1 MIIHTLIKLYL
12 LMSQF
17 KDLFKRL
24 LEKTKG
30 ITDYWKKSPT
40 TKIVLIN
47 AGVYVC
53 LISYSACGSF
63 ELSPKIF

>member
-1 MIIHTLIKLYL
+1 
-12 LMSQF
+12 MSQF

-40 TKIVLIN
+40 TKIILIN
-47 AGVYVC
+47 TGVYVY
-53 LISYSACGSF
+53 LISCSACGNF
-63 ELSPKIF
+63 ESYPKIF